1 MHAWHRRKLSAHV
14 DGALTGAA
22 RRRMEAH
29 LAHCEACREELA
41 ELRDAVSLLRSLG
54 PIEPPEFFATR
65 VVARI
70 EAGDAAPTFGDRLH
84 DAARAVLASS
94 WAPALGATAL
104 LVVAAVALRVQVH
117 ITMPG
122 EPPIV
127 AARSASALVP
137 LPEPMASFSRE
148 ITLVPTPVQSS
159 RRFDPIVLDE
169 ASGAQRACAARPSD
183 PECQGFRQKLV
194 DLALA
199 NPPRFLRA
207 VERVPVES
215 QDRLIHAVSQEAVRA
230 GHAERVI
237 YRLRSVDDPRAVGIV
252 VHFQRTIAARE

>member
-1 MHAWHRRKLSAHV
+1 
-14 DGALTGAA
+14 
-22 RRRMEAH
+22 
-29 LAHCEACREELA
+29 
-41 ELRDAVSLLRSLG
+41 
-54 PIEPPEFFATR
+54 TR

-70 EAGDAAPTFGDRLH
+70 EAGEAAPTFGDQLR
-84 DAARAVLASS
+84 DAAHAVLTSS

-104 LVVAAVALRVQVH
+104 LVVAAVALRVQVN

-122 EPPIV
+122 ESPV
-127 AARSASALVP
+127 AVARTPDASLATQTAAVP
-137 LPEPMASFSRE
+137 FTRE
-148 ITLVPTPVQSS
+148 IRLVPTPVQSS

-215 QDRLIHAVSQEAVRA
+215 QDRLIHAVSQEAMRA

-252 VHFQRTIAARE
+252 VHFQRTIASRE